1 MSVSIAATEYRD
13 HAQAAACRRMWSA
26 AMLAVLSDYWRDTAK
41 VETPENVARIRA
53 SALSYFRSRD
63 GKWFAALAGID
74 ADPERLADVAVDL
87 TAADRTKRLL
97 GVEE

>member
-1 MSVSIAATEYRD
+1 MTIPIDAAAHRD

-26 AMLAVLSDYWRDTAK
+26 AMLAVLSDYWRATAK
-41 VETPENVARIRA
+41 AETPEAVARIRA
-53 SALSYFRSRD
+53 SALSYFRSFA
-63 GKWFAALAGID
+63 GKWFTALAGID

-97 GVEE
+97 EMGE